1 MPRQW
6 SLTGSNNTP
15 TMYTSS
21 RTSHRGF
28 TLIELMLAMSIFAVM
43 SIIITTVY
51 INTTNTARKLAA
63 TRQLSEAARE
73 ITERLAQ
80 DVRERGI
87 GDMTREFDISP
98 GAYAYWTDQ
107 ARYDLSGTE
116 YLNIGS
122 WALWSTYV
130 YGVLKS
136 PATIEPCQD
145 TPVSKNKTDPRIHCG
160 LYLLRG
166 TEYYNLVDSFIGE
179 ESKKRIKI
187 DDLRFYVSGNGMA
200 TKKVTLVM
208 TLALMPRIGV
218 PFAQIESTK
227 LHIQTTISDRG
238 WKK

>member
-1 MPRQW
+1 
-6 SLTGSNNTP
+6 
-15 TMYTSS
+15 MYTSS

-122 WALWSTYV
+122 
-130 YGVLKS
+130 
-136 PATIEPCQD
+136 
-145 TPVSKNKTDPRIHCG
+145 
-160 LYLLRG
+160 
-166 TEYYNLVDSFIGE
+166 
-179 ESKKRIKI
+179 
-187 DDLRFYVSGNGMA
+187 
-200 TKKVTLVM
+200 
-208 TLALMPRIGV
+208 
-218 PFAQIESTK
+218 
-227 LHIQTTISDRG
+227 
-238 WKK
+238 